1 MKKGIVRIIG
11 TAIPILIG
19 IYAVYLGSM
28 HGYYELLNGQKNPGS
43 FFFDATSGNSLAAD
57 FPGWPGWPAMSIIP
71 DLWITGVVVFA
82 IDGVFLFWLLVFLK
96 HKKWGMILVCLSL
109 LLCLFGGGFKPPFY
123 GILAGA
129 IGIAARRVEQNMQ
142 PTGTPFP

>member
-11 TAIPILIG
+11 TVLAILIG
-19 IYAVYLGSM
+19 IYAVYLGGM
-28 HGYYELLNGQKNPGS
+28 HGYYEILNGQKNPGG
-43 FFFDATSGNSLAAD
+43 FFFDAISGNSLATN

-71 DLWITGVVVFA
+71 DLWVTGIVVFTINGA
-82 IDGVFLFWLLVFLK
+82 FLLWLLIFPK
-96 HKKWGMILVCLSL
+96 HRKWGTIVVCLSM

-129 IGIAARRVEQNMQ
+129 IGIVARRIEQNIQ
-142 PTGTPFP
+142 P